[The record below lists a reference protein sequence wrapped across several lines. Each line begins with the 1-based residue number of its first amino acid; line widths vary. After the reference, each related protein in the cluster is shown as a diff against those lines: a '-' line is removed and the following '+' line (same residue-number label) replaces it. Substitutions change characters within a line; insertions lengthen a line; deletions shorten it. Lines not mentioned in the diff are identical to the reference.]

1 MSGPRPRVCVSE
13 LVTPSIRGLLLGPIG
28 VLMPGPIRKLGGGL
42 RRRRHGLRD
51 EEERSGVHAVELW

>member
-1 MSGPRPRVCVSE
+1 MVVITEMGSVGYIHFN
-13 LVTPSIRGLLLGPIG
+13 TYIYLLLGPID

-51 EEERSGVHAVELW
+51 GEDRSGVHAVELW